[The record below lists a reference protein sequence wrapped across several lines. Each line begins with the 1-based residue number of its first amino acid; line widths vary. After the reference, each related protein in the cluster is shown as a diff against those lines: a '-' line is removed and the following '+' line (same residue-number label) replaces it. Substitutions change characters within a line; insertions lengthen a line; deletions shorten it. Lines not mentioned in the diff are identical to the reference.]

1 MMHRAV
7 AALLLAA
14 CLPAG
19 AATLEVAW
27 LRDGQLHARALSQAG
42 ARPLP
47 AADTGAR
54 LVPLGS
60 LWKLFVYLY
69 VTESGREAP
78 DYLCRG
84 RVQEEVYCCNPGER
98 IDRDSALVQSCGLF
112 FAPERLGLDTAAWRR
127 HWTERLGQTPAG
139 RFAWLATPAQLT
151 PERLVR
157 LDSLLQALGSIA
169 PAQRAPA
176 EAALLRVVLDGRGA
190 GAVRWF
196 GSSLRVKTFSW
207 HHPGQR
213 ARRFGGAAGW
223 LADGT
228 PVWFAGD
235 DASGAIFRDWA
246 PQLAATLPPATG
258 TLDNDSG
265 CVTVDFFSRYPLRSL
280 RGPDGRPARP
290 GALTG
295 RHVAQFSNGNAL
307 AFQANG
313 ELSLVPDDSG
323 RPTVQGRFGVNDY
336 VARVLDREG
345 GATPPEAAKALAVAA
360 RSYLAQNARL
370 VASCQHIADSS
381 ATQRVS
387 PNPATPASL
396 AIARWTDRLVV
407 EDVAVRYHRDTP
419 GPDVLAWT
427 GAQAQ
432 ARAGMRFD
440 AILAHAYPRGALGAL
455 GAGQRCERLHRNEDW
470 LARMLP
476 RWERVLRAQPGYER
490 PAQPPLVCALTSGAP
505 YSEQSRNRVFMRP
518 LASRED
524 RITLAHEYLHIGL
537 RHHPSG
543 QDEDHVERLARRLVD
558 LNPENP

>member
-1 MMHRAV
+1 MRRIG

-14 CLPAG
+14 CMPAG
-19 AATLEVAW
+19 ADTLDLAW
-27 LRDGQLHARALSQAG
+27 LRDGRLHAMTLGPAGARALPADAG
-42 ARPLP
+42 E
-47 AADTGAR
+47 R

-69 VTESGREAP
+69 VSDAAQLTP

-84 RVQEEVYCCNPGER
+84 RVQDEVYCCNPGER

-112 FAPERLGLDTAAWRR
+112 FAPERLGLEPAQWRR
-127 HWTERLGQTPAG
+127 YWTERLGQAPAG
-139 RFAWLATPAQLT
+139 RFAWLAAPAQLS

-157 LDSLLQALGSIA
+157 LDSLLQALASLT

-196 GSSLRVKTFSW
+196 GSGLRVKTFSW
-207 HHPGQR
+207 HQPQQR
-213 ARRFGGAAGW
+213 AQRFGGAAGW

-228 PVWFAGD
+228 PVWLAGSD
-235 DASGAIFRDWA
+235 TSSAILRDWA
-246 PQLAATLPPATG
+246 PRLAAQLPQTAPER
-258 TLDNDSG
+258 DSG

-280 RGPDGRPARP
+280 RGPDGQPARP
-290 GALTG
+290 GILSG
-295 RHVAQFSNGNAL
+295 RHVAQFGNGNRL
-307 AFQANG
+307 AFQAAG
-313 ELSLVPDDSG
+313 DMSMVTGQDG

-345 GATPPEAAKALAVAA
+345 GGTPPEAAKALAIAA

-387 PNPATPASL
+387 PNPATPAAL

-407 EDVAVRYHRDTP
+407 DDVAVRYHRDTP

-440 AILAHAYPRGALGAL
+440 AILAHAYPRGALGAM
-455 GAGQRCERLHRNEDW
+455 GAGQRCERLNGNEAW

-490 PAQPPLVCALTSGAP
+490 PAQLPLVCALGSGAP
-505 YSEQSRNRVFMRP
+505 YSEQTRNRVFMRP